1 MAVYSKRSEKLINC
15 LWEFYYYYFLVFFEG
30 APVFDEGGTRR
41 NGKMASPSLFMNADH
56 DHDNMDI
63 RPT

>member
-1 MAVYSKRSEKLINC
+1 MAVAKKSEKVTNFGNFIIII
-15 LWEFYYYYFLVFFEG
+15 WYFSKGLLCSTT
-30 APVFDEGGTRR
+30 ACAMAQRH
-41 NGKMASPSLFMNADH
+41 NGQSKSVSMNADH